1 MKIAI
6 LTPVFPAEHLPGLAV
21 YNIAKNLAKKHEIH
35 VITSL
40 DKSLPKGSAEDGIY
54 VHAFKTPKI
63 PIFRTFFYYIKSF
76 IAIKKIA
83 PDIVHVQ
90 TIILAPSG
98 LLVKKF
104 LHIPYIVYGRGSD
117 VYLPWRFK
125 DLISKPMIKHADSV
139 IALTD
144 DMKRAIQRIHDRE
157 VFVIPNGINLERFES
172 LSKERMRKRLHIRD
186 DENICIFVGS
196 LRPVKG
202 AIYLIEAMKIIADKN
217 TNTRLFIVGDGEE
230 RKYLENRSRD
240 LNIDRYVNFVG
251 QVPNEEVPWYM
262 VSGDIFILPSLS
274 EGFPVA
280 VLEAMASGLP
290 VISTNLGALHEFV
303 KDGKNGFLAEPK
315 NPEQIADKILMLLED
330 DELRER
336 MSKENKEV
344 VKRYSWGAIIERLE
358 RIYINVLSDYEIKK
372 ARKPS
377 KRELFD
383 QND

>member
-21 YNIAKNLAKKHEIH
+21 YNIAKNLAKEHEVH

-40 DKSLPKGSAEDGIY
+40 DKSLPMDSAEDGIY
-54 VHAFKTPKI
+54 VHAFKVPKI
-63 PIFRTFFYYIKSF
+63 PILRTFFYYIKSF
-76 IAIKKIA
+76 TAIKKIA

-90 TIILAPSG
+90 TIFLAPSG

-117 VYLPWRFK
+117 VYLSWRFK
-125 DLISKPMIKHADSV
+125 NIISKPMIKHADSV
-139 IALTD
+139 IVLTE
-144 DMKRAIQRIHDRE
+144 DMKEAIQRIYDRE
-157 VFVIPNGINLERFES
+157 VFVIPNGINTERFKY
-172 LSKERMRKRLHIRD
+172 LSKEINRKRLHIGV
-186 DENICIFVGS
+186 DEDICMFVGS

-202 AIYLIEAMKIIADKN
+202 VAYLIEAMKIIADKN

-240 LNIDRYVNFVG
+240 LDIGRYVNFVG

-262 VSGDIFILPSLS
+262 VSADIFILPSLS

-290 VISTNLGALHEFV
+290 VITTNLRALHEFV
-303 KDGKNGFLAEPK
+303 NDGENGLLAEPK

-330 DELRER
+330 DELRVR
-336 MSKENKEV
+336 MSKKNKKV
-344 VKRYSWGAIIERLE
+344 VEKYSWEVIIERLE
-358 RIYINVLSDYEIKK
+358 GVYKDAILNYEGGKV
-372 ARKPS
+372 
-377 KRELFD
+377 
-383 QND
+383 Q

>member
-21 YNIAKNLAKKHEIH
+21 YNIAKNLAKKHEVH

-40 DKSLPKGSAEDGIY
+40 DKSLPKSSAEDGIY

-63 PIFRTFFYYIKSF
+63 PILRTFFYYMKSF
-76 IAIKKIA
+76 TAIKKIA
-83 PDIVHVQ
+83 LDIVNVQ
-90 TIILAPSG
+90 TIFLAPSG
-98 LLVKKF
+98 LLAKKF
-104 LHIPYIVYGRGSD
+104 LHTPYIVYGRGSD

-125 DLISKPMIKHADSV
+125 NLISKPMIKHADSV
-139 IALTD
+139 IALTE
-144 DMKRAIQRIHDRE
+144 DMKGAIQRIYDRE
-157 VFVIPNGINLERFES
+157 VFVIPNGINLERFEC

-202 AIYLIEAMKIIADKN
+202 VRYLIEAMKIIADKN

-230 RKYLENRSRD
+230 RKFLENRSRD
-240 LNIDRYVNFVG
+240 LNIVQYINFVG

-262 VSGDIFILPSLS
+262 VSADIFILPSLS

-290 VISTNLGALHEFV
+290 VITTNLRALHEFV
-303 KDGKNGFLAEPK
+303 NDGENGLLAEPK

-330 DELRER
+330 DELRVR
-336 MSKENKEV
+336 MSKKNKEV
-344 VKRYSWGAIIERLE
+344 VEKYSWEVIVGRLE
-358 RIYINVLSDYEIKK
+358 GVYKDAILNYEEKK
-372 ARKPS
+372 CNRS
-377 KRELFD
+377 
-383 QND
+383 